1 MNSHIKILSIVLRV
15 ISLVP
20 VTTRGNNY
28 VALDEHLG
36 EYLPSS
42 LVFITEDS
50 MMVNLVDMIDKTTV
64 ISPVYYNCP
73 GLCTPIMDGLVKL
86 LNRTDLQMGK
96 DFQVINISF
105 HEDETPVLAA
115 VKKRN
120 YMELVHDQQAGEN
133 WHFMTGD
140 SENIGSQLETLGFSV
155 IMHGEDI
162 QKQVTILGFITMLSF
177 ALILIILYPPLKNNR

>member
-1 MNSHIKILSIVLRV
+1 MFIFIYIYVIVVFV
-15 ISLVP
+15 ISYY
-20 VTTRGNNY
+20 TG
-28 VALDEHLG
+28 
-36 EYLPSS
+36 SF
-42 LVFITEDS
+42 FIT
-50 MMVNLVDMIDKTTV
+50 
-64 ISPVYYNCP
+64 
-73 GLCTPIMDGLVKL
+73 
-86 LNRTDLQMGK
+86 
-96 DFQVINISF
+96 INISF

-140 SENIGSQLETLGFSV
+140 SENIGFLLETLGFSV
-155 IMHGEDI
+155 IMHGEDILHPAAIMIVSPGGKIVKYI